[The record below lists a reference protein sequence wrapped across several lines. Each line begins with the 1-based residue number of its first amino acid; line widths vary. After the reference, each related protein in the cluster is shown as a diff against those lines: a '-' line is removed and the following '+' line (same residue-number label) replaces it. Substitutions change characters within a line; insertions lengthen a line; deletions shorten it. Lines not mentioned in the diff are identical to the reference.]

1 MNDTPDP
8 VGTIEEEIKRIQ
20 GLLDTNPV
28 QAAERAEQVLAR
40 EPGHA
45 VATLLLGAARRF
57 TGDAAGAVEALE
69 PLAKSHPNR
78 AEIHYQLGCSYSAA
92 GRGEE
97 AVKAL
102 RRAVALQP
110 ELPGAWKSLADELRR
125 MGNDVDA
132 DDVCTARIQLASR
145 DARLAQA
152 DAAMRER
159 RFDEANKLLRQ
170 HLDNDPTDVL
180 AIQMLATIG
189 LRIGQLVDAGNLLL
203 RALEL
208 APNYASA
215 RHDYALVL
223 DAQMRRDEALREIE
237 QALEME
243 PDNPHYRHVQAVLL
257 DRIGEYDRAID
268 VYAGLLDERPE
279 QPEIWTSYGHALR
292 AAGRQEES
300 VTAYQKAIEYQ
311 PACGEAWWSLA
322 DLKTYTLSAD
332 DAETLQQ
339 RLAASGLSDDD
350 RAHLEFTLGKA
361 LEDAGDF
368 AASFEHYA
376 EGNRL
381 RRKTNPYDAAQ
392 MTEGV
397 RRSKALFT
405 PAFFA
410 DHADCGSQ
418 ALDPIFIVG
427 MPRSGSTLVD
437 QILSSHS
444 AVEGT
449 MELPDMLT
457 IVRELG
463 QRGAGPGDWVYPEV
477 LAKLG
482 ADDLLALGERY
493 LASTRIYR
501 KSDRPMFIDKM
512 PNNFAN
518 VGLIQLLLPN
528 ARIVD
533 ARRHPAATCFSIF
546 KQLFAR
552 GQAFAYDLDDI
563 GRFYRD
569 YVELMAHFDEVLPGR
584 VHRVVYESLVDDT
597 EAEIR
602 SLLDYCGLP
611 FEETCLRFHETER
624 AVRTAS
630 SEQVRQPIYYSGVD
644 HWRHFEPWLDPLKQ
658 ALGPVLDAYPDV
670 PSFEP
675 TLAD

>member
-1 MNDTPDP
+1 MSDTPDP
-8 VGTIEEEIKRIQ
+8 AGTLDEEIKQIES
-20 GLLDTNPV
+20 LLNTDAA

-45 VATLLLGAARRF
+45 IVTLLLAAARRF
-57 TGDAAGAVEALE
+57 AGDAAGAVEVLE
-69 PLAKSHPNR
+69 PMAESNPNLA
-78 AEIHYQLGCSYSAA
+78 AAHYQLGGAYSAA
-92 GRGEE
+92 GRSKQ

-102 RRAVALQP
+102 RHAVALQP
-110 ELPGAWKSLADELRR
+110 AMPGAWASLAAELRK
-125 MGNDVDA
+125 MGDDVEA
-132 DDVCTARIQLASR
+132 NDVCTARIQLATR
-145 DARLAQA
+145 DPRLAQA
-152 DAAMRER
+152 DAALREKR
-159 RFDEANKLLRQ
+159 LDEANKLLRQ
-170 HLDNDPTDVL
+170 HLDDDPTDVL
-180 AIQMLATIG
+180 AMQMLATVG
-189 LRIGQLVDAGNLLL
+189 MRVGQLVDAGMLLL

-223 DAQMRRDEALREIE
+223 DAQMRRDDALREIE
-237 QALEME
+237 HALKFD
-243 PDNPHYRHVQAVLL
+243 PDNPHFRNAQAVLL
-257 DRIGEYDRAID
+257 DRVGEYDRAID
-268 VYAGLLDERPE
+268 VYAGLLDENPE
-279 QPEIWTSYGHALR
+279 QPKIWTSYGHALR
-292 AAGRQEES
+292 AAGRQDDS
-300 VTAYQKAIEYQ
+300 VAAYQKAIAYQ
-311 PACGEAWWSLA
+311 PDCGEAWWGLA
-322 DLKTYTLSAD
+322 DLKTYTLTAD
-332 DAETLQQ
+332 DVDTLRRQ
-339 RLAASGLSDDD
+339 LDSSGLSDDD
-350 RAHLEFTLGKA
+350 RTHLDFTLAKA
-361 LEDAGDF
+361 LEDAGDY

-376 EGNRL
+376 AGNRL
-381 RRKTNPYDAAQ
+381 HRETGPYDAAQ

-410 DHADCGSQ
+410 DRADCGSKAQ
-418 ALDPIFIVG
+418 DPIFIVG

-463 QRGAGPGDWVYPEV
+463 ERGAGPGEWLYPEV
-477 LAKLG
+477 LEKLG

-501 KSDRPMFIDKM
+501 KTDRPMFIDKM

-552 GQAFAYDLDDI
+552 GQAFAYDLDDL

-611 FEETCLRFHETER
+611 FEESCLRFHETER

-644 HWRHFEPWLDPLKQ
+644 HWRHFERWLDPLKQ
-658 ALGPVLDAYPDV
+658 ALGPVLDAYPEV
-670 PSFEP
+670 PSFAP
-675 TLAD
+675 THGD